1 MKIYTRTGDDGTT
14 ALFSGERVPKDHP
27 RVKAYGAID
36 ELNSELGSARSLGPQ
51 PAVHETLLKLQALLF
66 KVGADLATP
75 PGTRHVSRV
84 EASDVDWLEA
94 DIDKMDAELPKLTS
108 FVLPGGTPAA
118 SRIHV
123 ARTICRRT
131 ERDARAITT
140 SFEELGLV
148 GVFLNRLSD
157 HLFVLARWENF
168 LAGQSEIPWL
178 PQNSH

>member
-36 ELNSELGSARSLGPQ
+36 ELNSELGSARSLNPQ
-51 PAVHETLLKLQALLF
+51 PAVTETLLKLQALLF

-75 PGTRHVSRV
+75 HGTRTVPRV
-84 EASDVDWLEA
+84 ESSDIDWLEA
-94 DIDKMDAELPKLTS
+94 DIDRMDAELPRLTS

-118 SRIHV
+118 ARIHV

-131 ERDARAITT
+131 ERDARAITIDIQ
-140 SFEELGLV
+140 ELGLV
-148 GVFLNRLSD
+148 GIFLNRLSD

-168 LAGQSEIPWL
+168 LASHPEIPWQ
-178 PQNSH
+178 P

>member
-27 RVKAYGAID
+27 RVKAYGAVD

-51 PAVHETLLKLQALLF
+51 PAVNETLLKLQALLF

-75 PGTRHVSRV
+75 HGSRTV
-84 EASDVDWLEA
+84 PRVDSADIDWLEA
-94 DIDKMDAELPKLTS
+94 DIDSMDADLPRLTS
-108 FVLPGGTPAA
+108 FILPGGTPTAA
-118 SRIHV
+118 RIHV

-131 ERDARAITT
+131 ERDARAITVGY
-140 SFEELGLV
+140 EELGLV

-168 LAGQSEIPWL
+168 LAGHQEVPWL
-178 PQNSH
+178 P